1 MQILRFAQNDKSSG
15 GNNLNNI
22 NSAESKPQTLMGQI
36 LRFAQ
41 NDKISGANNLN
52 NTNSEQ
58 SKPFKP

>member
-1 MQILRFAQNDKSSG
+1 
-15 GNNLNNI
+15 
-22 NSAESKPQTLMGQI
+22 MGQI